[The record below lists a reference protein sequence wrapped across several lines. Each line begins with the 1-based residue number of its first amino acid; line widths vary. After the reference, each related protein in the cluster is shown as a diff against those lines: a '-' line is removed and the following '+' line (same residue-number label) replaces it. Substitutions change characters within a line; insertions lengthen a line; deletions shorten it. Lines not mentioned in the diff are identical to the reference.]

1 MCQSE
6 TMHQI
11 IDFFSVNNKKEKTN
25 DDITDNEDSNNNNK
39 CVSVSVC
46 ENWKKKQVENKMWNR
61 IKNTKGK
68 YKYDIDSI
76 IDEQIKFYSKLF
88 TTEGWDENSANKL
101 TQHIESKLNGNFCGF
116 RFLCIIFLT

>member
-46 ENWKKKQVENKMWNR
+46 ENCKKKNGKKFYKR
-61 IKNTKGK
+61 GILTLGSIYHGGKNT
-68 YKYDIDSI
+68 I
-76 IDEQIKFYSKLF
+76 
-88 TTEGWDENSANKL
+88 
-101 TQHIESKLNGNFCGF
+101 
-116 RFLCIIFLT
+116 